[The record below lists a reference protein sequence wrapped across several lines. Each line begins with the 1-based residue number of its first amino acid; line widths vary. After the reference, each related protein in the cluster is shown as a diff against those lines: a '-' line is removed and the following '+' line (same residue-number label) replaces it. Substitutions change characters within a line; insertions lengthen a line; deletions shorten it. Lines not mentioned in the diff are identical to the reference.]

1 MDNKKKRIE
10 YKSEDIIIIEENYK
24 KLYVLYKTY

>member
-24 KLYVLYKTY
+24 KFYVLYKTY